1 MNTTATH
8 QAPATNAD
16 LYALAC
22 GWSNKMNGVFTL
34 LEAVETILGSGTATA
49 AALPVLR
56 NAMDQIRDC
65 DDEGELLNTL
75 WRSIQQPSH

>member
-1 MNTTATH
+1 MSTATPSH
-8 QAPATNAD
+8 AD

-34 LEAVETILGSGTATA
+34 LQAVETILGSGIATA

-56 NAMDQIRDC
+56 NAMEQIRDC

-75 WRSIQQPSH
+75 WRSIQQHSH